1 MPVELPKTEEGKPQ
15 SSGRKTKMGW
25 ISRKIGDQDQDG
37 GGYQRDAHRILSG
50 ICFEP
55 ECGTNHA
62 LEVQRGSPEARAAR
76 VILNVMIFLKLR
88 SPYFMHPGDSSSN
101 EGDLGFGP
109 CWVS

>member
-25 ISRKIGDQDQDG
+25 ISRKIGDQDG

-62 LEVQRGSPEARAAR
+62 LEVQRGSPEARAVR
-76 VILNVMIFLKLR
+76 IILNVMIFLR
-88 SPYFMHPGDSSSN
+88 SGDPYFILFDRSSSN
-101 EGDLGFGP
+101 EGDPGFGR